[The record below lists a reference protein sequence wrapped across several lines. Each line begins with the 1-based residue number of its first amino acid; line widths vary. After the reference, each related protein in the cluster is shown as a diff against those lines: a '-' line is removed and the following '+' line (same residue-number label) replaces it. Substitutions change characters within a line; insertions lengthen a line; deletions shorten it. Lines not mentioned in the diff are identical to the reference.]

1 MAGIIY
7 KINLNKPSNR
17 LDQFAERQKQ
27 RRVVAVGFYFGVV
40 LLISALA
47 IYKAY
52 QNHRVIS
59 SLKTELNQIQD
70 EIDRLQAS
78 SAYLSPEDIY
88 VLAELA
94 NNRMTWTE
102 KLDVLGRILPSDVTI
117 TELDYDYQ
125 TNQLIIS
132 GLTKVNPRL
141 EDLDLVMA
149 IVDVI
154 KKDPD
159 FSAGFAS
166 IMFNG
171 SSRIK
176 HRNQEIIEFE
186 IACTVG

>member
-1 MAGIIY
+1 MAGILY

-17 LDQFAERQKQ
+17 LDQFAEKQKQ
-27 RRVVAVGFYFGVV
+27 RRMVAVGFYLGVV
-40 LLISALA
+40 ALISILA

-52 QNHRVIS
+52 QNHKIIS
-59 SLKTELNQIQD
+59 AEKAELARIQE

-78 SAYLSPEDIY
+78 SAYLSPDDIF
-88 VLAELA
+88 VLADLA

-102 KLDVLGRILPSDVTI
+102 KLDVLGRILPNDVAI
-117 TELDYDYQ
+117 TKLDYDNQ

-149 IVDVI
+149 IVDII

-159 FSAGFAS
+159 FSAGFAN

-176 HRNQEIIEFE
+176 HKNQEIIEFE